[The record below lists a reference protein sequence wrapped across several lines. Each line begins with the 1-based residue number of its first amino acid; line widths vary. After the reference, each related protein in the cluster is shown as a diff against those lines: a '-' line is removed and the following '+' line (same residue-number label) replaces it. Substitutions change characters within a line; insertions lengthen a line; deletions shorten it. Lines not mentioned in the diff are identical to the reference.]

1 MPEIPNNFPQTKFSG
16 KYYKIEVKKDGSWVD
31 AERNGQKDCG
41 WLVKDGVGGDQTKM
55 VMLDLKLHHGID
67 VSGMRVVEEPSN

>member
-41 WLVKDGVGGDQTKM
+41 WLVKDGVGGDQTEF
-55 VMLDLKLHHGID
+55 VMLDLKLHHGIA
-67 VSGMRVVEEPSN
+67 VSDMRVVEEPSN

>member
-16 KYYKIEVKKDGSWVD
+16 KYYKIQVKKDGSWVD

-41 WLVKDGVGGDQTKM
+41 WLCKDGVGGDQTKF
-55 VMLDLKLHHGID
+55 VMLDLKTNYAIAESD
-67 VSGMRVVEEPSN
+67 MRIVEET